1 MRTTAT
7 PWSLRAWPPVLWQ
20 ARRQCELHFRH
31 LGTMVTCPEEG
42 MGQTV
47 WGTDAA
53 DGEAGVA
60 WDWIELRRGAVA
72 MADPMAVVTN
82 LRLIGDAGE
91 VLTAQ
96 QAACFL
102 NEIVHALPWQHE
114 VHRAL
119 AGQPGSRPTAQLALR

>member
-1 MRTTAT
+1 MSTTTT

-20 ARRQCELHFRH
+20 ARRQRELQFRH
-31 LGTMVTCPEEG
+31 LGTMITSPEEG

-47 WGTDAA
+47 WGSAAA

-102 NEIVHALPWQHE
+102 NEIVHALPWQDE
-114 VHRAL
+114 VQRAL
-119 AGQPGSRPTAQLALR
+119 RRA